1 MTGGH
6 VMCRQKSWLGR
17 FSRAARWRL
26 GAKEA
31 EEVIADYQEIV
42 DGTPRTEEELIHDL
56 GKPRDAVKPL
66 TDPKAHRIW
75 LTVFLALAACIVL
88 PGTSPL
94 PGAYYRWYWLFVNR
108 PFWVIQLGAV
118 LLVLGAVGA
127 LVWFRRKGS
136 RSEKLPR
143 AVPVL
148 LAVLLVWLAL
158 VLGAS
163 WMWLHDPLGFAEMW
177 GEAPVYVLWVR
188 IGPPGYT
195 VSRSVSLLGNALEW
209 GGGLGMTVIGVIAL
223 VKARTED
230 RRWAAVYVLAVTV
243 MLVSLKQLAV
253 LTDMRPMP
261 GSEWAVLSG
270 YFTRWVMMTAVGLV
284 GTGVALC

>member
-1 MTGGH
+1 M
-6 VMCRQKSWLGR
+6 RNKKSWLDR

-26 GAKEA
+26 GAKEGA
-31 EEVIADYQEIV
+31 EVVADYREIV
-42 DGTPRTEEELIHDL
+42 GDPPRSEEELLRDL

-66 TDPKAHRIW
+66 VDRKTYRVW
-75 LTVFLALAACIVL
+75 LAVFAALALCLVL
-88 PGTSPL
+88 PGLSPT
-94 PGAYYRWYWLFVNR
+94 PAGYYLWHWLFVNR
-108 PFWVIQLGAV
+108 PFGVIQLGAV
-118 LLVLGAVGA
+118 LLVLGAAGA
-127 LVWFRRKGS
+127 IVWFRWKGS
-136 RSEKLPR
+136 KSERLPR

-163 WMWLHDPLGFAEMW
+163 WAWLHDPLGFAEMW
-177 GEAPVYVLWVR
+177 GQAPARVLWRELGWSV
-188 IGPPGYT
+188 Y
-195 VSRSVSLLGNALEW
+195 RSVSLLGGALEW

-230 RRWAAVYVLAVTV
+230 RRWTAVYVLAVTV

-253 LTDMRPMP
+253 LTDMSRPMP

-270 YFTRWVMMTAVGLV
+270 YFTRWVTMAAVGLV